1 MTYIDQTTEEPVVRA
16 VSPPSSQIGPAAWV
30 RKNLFSSIPNTLLTL
45 LALFLLVKLVP
56 PLLDWLLFS
65 AVFSGSGPEA
75 CKDAAGACWTLV
87 GVKHRF
93 MLFGFYTYEEQWR
106 PAIATIVLLALICG
120 SGYPRFWGKPLAV
133 AWLIGLPLFCVL
145 MWGGV
150 LGLPMVETDKWGGL
164 PLTVVL
170 AAVGIVVSFPFGVV
184 LALGRRSTLPAIRT
198 VSTLYIE
205 LIRGVP
211 LISVLFMASVMFP
224 LFLPEGVTINKLLR
238 AQVGIILF
246 TAAYQAET
254 VRGGLQALPKGQY
267 EAGDALGLSYWQKTL
282 LIVLPQSLKLV
293 IPSLVNQFIST
304 FKDTSLVLII
314 GLYDFLTTSRTAV
327 ADPAWQPF
335 YVESYAFAAIVY
347 FAFCFSMSRYS
358 QFLERRLGA
367 QGRR

>member
-1 MTYIDQTTEEPVVRA
+1 MSYIDQTTEEPVVRT
-16 VSPPSSQIGPAAWV
+16 VSPPSSQIGPVAWA

-65 AVFSGSGPEA
+65 AVFTSSGPEA
-75 CKDAAGACWTLV
+75 CKDAAGACWSLV
-87 GVKHRF
+87 AVKHRF

-133 AWLIGLPLFCVL
+133 AWLVGLPLFCVL

-150 LGLPMVETDKWGGL
+150 FGLPQVETDRWGGL

-170 AAVGIVVSFPFGVV
+170 AAVGIVVSFPLGVV

-224 LFLPEGVTINKLLR
+224 LFLPEGVTVNKLLR

-267 EAGDALGLSYWQKTL
+267 EAADALGLSYWQKTL

-335 YVESYAFAAIVY
+335 YVEAYAFAAIVY

>member
-1 MTYIDQTTEEPVVRA
+1 MSLYQHTEEPVVMA
-16 VSPPSSQIGPAAWV
+16 PPASHIGPLAWA

-45 LALFLLVKLVP
+45 LALFLLWKLVP
-56 PLLDWLLFS
+56 PLLDWLVFS
-65 AVFSGSGPEA
+65 AQFSGTDPDA
-75 CKDAAGACWTLV
+75 CKTTTGACWALV
-87 GVKHRF
+87 NAKHRF

-106 PAIATIVLLALICG
+106 AAVATVLLLALICG
-120 SGYPRFWGKPLAV
+120 SGYPKFWGRGLAV
-133 AWLIGLPLFCVL
+133 AWLIGLPVWAWL

-150 LGLPMVETDKWGGL
+150 FGLEPVETDRWGGL

-170 AAVGIVVSFPFGVV
+170 AVVGIVVSFPLGIL
-184 LALGRRSTLPAIRT
+184 LALGRRSHLPAIHSL
-198 VSTLYIE
+198 STIYIE

-224 LFLPEGVTINKLLR
+224 LFLPEGVTINKVLR

-254 VRGGLQALPKGQY
+254 VRGGLQALPRGQY
-267 EAGDALGLSYWQKTL
+267 EAADALGLSYWQKTG

-327 ADPAWQPF
+327 TDPAWQAYF
-335 YVESYAFAAIVY
+335 VEAYAFAALVY

>member
-1 MTYIDQTTEEPVVRA
+1 MTSYDRVEEPVVTMA
-16 VSPPSSQIGPAAWV
+16 PPSSQIGPAAWA

-45 LALFLLVKLVP
+45 LALFLLFRTVP

-65 AVFSGSGPEA
+65 AVFSGSEPDA
-75 CKDAAGACWTLV
+75 CKEAAGACWTVV

-93 MLFGFYTYEEQWR
+93 MLFGFYTYEQQWR
-106 PAIATIVLLALICG
+106 PLLATALLLALICG
-120 SGYPRFWGKPLAV
+120 SGYPKFWGRKLAL
-133 AWLIGLPLFCVL
+133 AWLVGLPVYGWL
-145 MWGGV
+145 MWGGF
-150 LGLPMVETDKWGGL
+150 LGLESVETDKWGGL

-170 AAVGIVVSFPFGVV
+170 AVVGIVVSFPLGIV

-198 VSTLYIE
+198 VSTAYIE

-267 EAGDALGLSYWQKTL
+267 EAGDALGLSYWQKTG

-335 YVESYAFAAIVY
+335 YVEAYAFAAIVY
-347 FAFCFSMSRYS
+347 FVFCFSMSRYS